1 MFSNLTKGSI
11 IYGLETKD
19 SIKPFTAL
27 ITNVSLPRSNFNNS
41 TFGQFP
47 ETVVDITATVNG
59 ENREFK
65 RVPGN
70 SSIANFGSDAFLL
83 ADSKET
89 INAYINSM
97 LQNSRNIVSSVP
109 KHETL
114 ISEYSEAYSFFN
126 PEFANKID
134 DKTTAELRGEIKD
147 IKSQIGEIFAFIK
160 GGNINKAE

>member
-11 IYGLETKD
+11 IYGLETKG

-27 ITNVSLPRSNFNNS
+27 VTNVSLPRPNFNNN
-41 TFGQFP
+41 TFGQMP
-47 ETVVDITATVNG
+47 ETVVDISVTVNG

-65 RVPGN
+65 QVPGN

-126 PEFANKID
+126 PEFTNKLD
-134 DKTTAELRGEIKD
+134 DKAASELRGEIKD

-160 GGNINKAE
+160 GGNIPKAE

>member
-11 IYGLETKD
+11 IYGLETKG

-27 ITNVSLPRSNFNNS
+27 ITNVSLPRPNFNNN
-41 TFGQFP
+41 TFGQLP
-47 ETVVDITATVNG
+47 ETVVDISVTING

-65 RVPGN
+65 QVPGN

-114 ISEYSEAYSFFN
+114 ITEYSEAYSYFN
-126 PEFANKID
+126 PEYATKMD
-134 DKTTAELRGEIKD
+134 DKTASELRGEIKD

-160 GGNINKAE
+160 NGNIDKAK

>member
-11 IYGLETKD
+11 IYGLETKG

-27 ITNVSLPRSNFNNS
+27 ITNISLPRPVFNNN
-41 TFGQFP
+41 TFGQLP

-59 ENREFK
+59 ENKEFK
-65 RVPGN
+65 KVPGN

-97 LQNSRNIVSSVP
+97 LQNSKNIVNSVS

-114 ISEYSEAYSFFN
+114 ITEYSEAYSYFN
-126 PEFANKID
+126 PEYATKVD
-134 DKTTAELRGEIKD
+134 DKTTTELRGEIQA
-147 IKSQIGEIFAFIK
+147 IKSQIGEIFSFIK
-160 GGNINKAE
+160 NGNINKPE

>member
-11 IYGLETKD
+11 IYGLETKG

-27 ITNVSLPRSNFNNS
+27 ITNVSLPRPNFNNN
-41 TFGQFP
+41 TFGQMP
-47 ETVVDITATVNG
+47 ETVVDISVTING

-65 RVPGN
+65 QVPGS

-126 PEFANKID
+126 PEFANKLD
-134 DKTTAELRGEIKD
+134 DKAASELRGEIKD

>member
-19 SIKPFTAL
+19 SIRPFTA
-27 ITNVSLPRSNFNNS
+27 IVTSVSLPRSNFNNN
-41 TFGQFP
+41 TFGQLL
-47 ETVVDITATVNG
+47 ETVVDIVATVNG
-59 ENREFK
+59 ETREFK
-65 RVPGN
+65 KVPGN

-97 LQNSRNIVSSVP
+97 LQNSRNIVSSVS

-114 ISEYSEAYSFFN
+114 ISEYSEAYSYFN
-126 PEFANKID
+126 PEYVNKID
-134 DKTTAELRGEIKD
+134 DKTATELRGEIRD
-147 IKSQIGEIFAFIK
+147 IKSQIGEIFTFIK
-160 GGNINKAE
+160 GGNINKSE

>member
-11 IYGLETKD
+11 IYGLETKG
-19 SIKPFTAL
+19 SIRPFTAL
-27 ITNVSLPRSNFNNS
+27 ITNVSLPRPVFNNN
-41 TFGQFP
+41 TFGQLP
-47 ETVVDITATVNG
+47 ETIVDITATVNG
-59 ENREFK
+59 ETREFK
-65 RVPGN
+65 KVPGN

-89 INAYINSM
+89 MNAYINSM

-114 ISEYSEAYSFFN
+114 ITEYSEAYSYFN
-126 PEFANKID
+126 PEFANKMD
-134 DKTTAELRGEIKD
+134 DKTTAELRGEIQD
-147 IKSQIGEIFAFIK
+147 IKSQIGEILTFIK

>member
-19 SIKPFTAL
+19 NIRPFTA
-27 ITNVSLPRSNFNNS
+27 IVTSVSLPRSNFNNN
-41 TFGQFP
+41 TFGQLL
-47 ETVVDITATVNG
+47 ETVVDIIATVNG
-59 ENREFK
+59 ETREFK
-65 RVPGN
+65 KVPGN

-97 LQNSRNIVSSVP
+97 LQNSRNIVSSVS

-114 ISEYSEAYSFFN
+114 ISEYSEAYSYFN
-126 PEFANKID
+126 PEYANKID
-134 DKTTAELRGEIKD
+134 DKTTAELRGEIQD
-147 IKSQIGEIFAFIK
+147 IKSQIGEIFTFIK
-160 GGNINKAE
+160 GGNINKSE

>member
-11 IYGLETKD
+11 IYGLETKG

-27 ITNVSLPRSNFNNS
+27 ITNVSLPRPTFANN
-41 TFGQFP
+41 TFGQMP
-47 ETVVDITATVNG
+47 ETVVDISVTVNG

-65 RVPGN
+65 QVPGN

-97 LQNSRNIVSSVP
+97 LQNSRNIVSSVS

-114 ISEYSEAYSFFN
+114 ISEYSEAYSYFN
-126 PEFANKID
+126 PEYASKVD
-134 DKTTAELRGEIKD
+134 DKTTMELRGEIKD

-160 GGNINKAE
+160 GGNISKAE

>member
-11 IYGLETKD
+11 IYGLETKG

-27 ITNVSLPRSNFNNS
+27 ITNVSLPRPIFNNN
-41 TFGQFP
+41 TFGQLP
-47 ETVVDITATVNG
+47 ESVVDISATVNG

-65 RVPGN
+65 QIPGN

-89 INAYINSM
+89 MNAYINSM
-97 LQNSRNIVSSVP
+97 LQNSRNIVGSVS
-109 KHETL
+109 KHEAL
-114 ISEYSEAYSFFN
+114 ISEYSEAYSYFN
-126 PEFANKID
+126 PEFASKID
-134 DKTTAELRGEIKD
+134 DKTTNELRGEIQS

-160 GGNINKAE
+160 NGNVNKPE

>member
-11 IYGLETKD
+11 IYGLETKG

-27 ITNVSLPRSNFNNS
+27 ITNVSLPRPNFNNN
-41 TFGQFP
+41 TFGQMP
-47 ETVVDITATVNG
+47 ETVVDISVTING

-65 RVPGN
+65 QVPGN

-126 PEFANKID
+126 PEFANKLD
-134 DKTTAELRGEIKD
+134 DKAASELRGEIKD

-160 GGNINKAE
+160 GGNIHKAE

>member
-11 IYGLETKD
+11 IYGLETKG

-27 ITNVSLPRSNFNNS
+27 VTSVSLPRPVFNNN
-41 TFGQFP
+41 TFGQMP
-47 ETVVDITATVNG
+47 ESIVDIVATVNG

-65 RVPGN
+65 KVPGN

-97 LQNSRNIVSSVP
+97 LQNSRNIVNSLP
-109 KHETL
+109 KHESL
-114 ISEYSEAYSFFN
+114 ISEYSEAYSYFN
-126 PEFANKID
+126 PEFANKMD
-134 DKTTAELRGEIKD
+134 DKTATELRGEIQD

-160 GGNINKAE
+160 RENVNKPE

>member
-19 SIKPFTAL
+19 SIRPFTA
-27 ITNVSLPRSNFNNS
+27 IVTSVSLPRSNFNNN
-41 TFGQFP
+41 TFGQLL
-47 ETVVDITATVNG
+47 ETVVDIVATVNG
-59 ENREFK
+59 ETREFK
-65 RVPGN
+65 KVPGN

-97 LQNSRNIVSSVP
+97 LQNSRNIVSSVS

-114 ISEYSEAYSFFN
+114 ISEYSEAYSYFN
-126 PEFANKID
+126 PEYANRID
-134 DKTTAELRGEIKD
+134 DKTTTELRGEIQD
-147 IKSQIGEIFAFIK
+147 IKSQIGEIFTFIK
-160 GGNINKAE
+160 GGNINKPE

>member
-19 SIKPFTAL
+19 SIRPFTA
-27 ITNVSLPRSNFNNS
+27 IVTSVSLPRSNFNNN
-41 TFGQFP
+41 TFGQLL
-47 ETVVDITATVNG
+47 ETVVDIVATVNG
-59 ENREFK
+59 ETREFK
-65 RVPGN
+65 KVPGN

-97 LQNSRNIVSSVP
+97 LQNSRNIVSSVS

-114 ISEYSEAYSFFN
+114 ISEYSEAYSYFN

-134 DKTTAELRGEIKD
+134 DKTTTELRGEIRD
-147 IKSQIGEIFAFIK
+147 IKSQIEEIFTFIK
-160 GGNINKAE
+160 GGNVNKPE

>member
-11 IYGLETKD
+11 IYGLETKG

-27 ITNVSLPRSNFNNS
+27 ITSISLPRPVFNNN
-41 TFGQFP
+41 TFGQLP
-47 ETVVDITATVNG
+47 ETIVDITATVNG
-59 ENREFK
+59 ENKEFK
-65 RVPGN
+65 KVPGN

-97 LQNSRNIVSSVP
+97 LQNSRNIVNSVS

-114 ISEYSEAYSFFN
+114 ITEYSEAYSYFN
-126 PEFANKID
+126 PEYAAKVD
-134 DKTTAELRGEIKD
+134 DKTTNELRGEIQA
-147 IKSQIGEIFAFIK
+147 IKSQIGEIFSFIK
-160 GGNINKAE
+160 NGNINKPE

>member
-19 SIKPFTAL
+19 KIRPFTA
-27 ITNVSLPRSNFNNS
+27 IVSNISLPRSNFNNT
-41 TFGQFP
+41 TFGQLP
-47 ETVVDITATVNG
+47 ETVVDIIATVNG

-65 RVPGN
+65 KVPGS
-70 SSIANFGSDAFLL
+70 SSIANFGADAFLL

-97 LQNSRNIVSSVP
+97 RQNSKNIVNSVP
-109 KHETL
+109 KHEAL
-114 ISEYSEAYSFFN
+114 ITEYTDAYNYFN
-126 PEFANKID
+126 PEQA
-134 DKTTAELRGEIKD
+134 DKLDSKTATELRGEIKD

-160 GGNINKAE
+160 RGNINKPE